1 MKRRPQCT
9 LSNQFTISNFVLG
22 ELSKKSSFESHL
34 EKAESSLDEA
44 ESSQKS
50 ISSFKHHLMRA
61 EKKLKRENTLDIQD
75 EELEE
80 NEQGAIY

>member
-1 MKRRPQCT
+1 M
-9 LSNQFTISNFVLG
+9 LG

-44 ESSQKS
+44 ESSQK
-50 ISSFKHHLMRA
+50 SFKHHLMRA

>member
-1 MKRRPQCT
+1 M
-9 LSNQFTISNFVLG
+9 LG

-50 ISSFKHHLMRA
+50 MSSFKHHLMRA
-61 EKKLKRENTLDIQD
+61 EKKLKRDSTLDIQD
-75 EELEE
+75 EEVEE
-80 NEQGAIY
+80 TEQGAVY